1 MDTPKTFS
9 EIWKEAHRERSEY
22 VWSIITRLM
31 ASQRRQ
37 APQLRP
43 DLDLDPMETS
53 AKVDAAIPTT
63 TP

>member
-9 EIWKEAHRERSEY
+9 EIWKKAHRGRSEY
-22 VWSIITRLM
+22 VWSIIARLM
-31 ASQRRQ
+31 ASPRRQ
-37 APQLRP
+37 APRLQPDP
-43 DLDLDPMETS
+43 DLDPVTTG